1 MQLKTKVILSS
12 LALAMWVSTP
22 ALAASFPEEGKR
34 PTMIVGSAAGGGGG
48 LFYRLLT
55 DHLEKETGKNFE
67 VIYKD
72 GAGTQHALQAIST
85 SKPDGYTMGQLAMPT
100 ATMIWLDP
108 TKQAQFKGESFIP
121 VSMVMFDPGATAVRA
136 DSPYK
141 TLKDFIDAAKAN
153 PGKIKVGSGARNTR
167 QHFDVLA
174 LEKAAGVTFQKVHAD
189 SSAQPVTMLI
199 GGQLDAVAE
208 SVGDF
213 LNFVKSGQLRILGVW
228 DDKRSTL
235 APDLPTMQ
243 EQGYKLLSGASRG
256 IALPAGSP
264 KEAVEYWDN
273 AVKKVTDSAG
283 FKDGMAKMGLP
294 IKYMNNK
301 DYTQHYKETEA
312 TIKPIMASG
321 N

>member
-1 MQLKTKVILSS
+1 MQLKTTVILSS
-12 LALAMWVSTP
+12 LILGVWATAP
-22 ALAASFPEEGKR
+22 AQAAGFPEEGKR
-34 PTMIVGSAAGGGGG
+34 PMMIVGSAAGGGGG

-55 DHLEKETGKNFE
+55 DHLEKATGKNFE
-67 VIYKD
+67 VVYKD
-72 GAGTQHALQAIST
+72 GAGTQFALQAIST

-141 TLKDFIDAAKAN
+141 TLKEFIDAAKAN
-153 PGKIKVGSGARNTR
+153 PGKIKVGAGARNTR

-273 AVKKVTDSAG
+273 AVKKVTESAE

-301 DYTQHYKETEA
+301 DYTKHYQETEA
-312 TIKPIMASG
+312 AIKPIMSAK
-321 N
+321 